1 MSKVISMRF
10 QDNQVERL
18 NRVARRLG
26 RTASETGAL
35 LVEEGVRR
43 SEFAYIDFRD
53 SYAGRQAYIQG
64 TSLAVW
70 EVVFVARS
78 NDLDV
83 ARTAQHLGW
92 PEVRVQAA
100 LNYAAAFQD
109 EIETAISDNASVDFT
124 ILSRM
129 LPQAEV
135 FKAGA

>member
-18 NRVARRLG
+18 NRIARRLG
-26 RTASETGAL
+26 RTPSETGAL
-35 LVEEGVRR
+35 FIEEGVRR

-53 SYAGRQAYIQG
+53 SSAGRQAYIQG

-70 EVVFVARS
+70 EVILVARS
-78 NDLDV
+78 YDLDV
-83 ARTAQHLGW
+83 PKTAEHLGW
-92 PEVRVQAA
+92 PVARVQAA
-100 LNYAAAFQD
+100 LNYAAAFPD
-109 EIETAISDNASVDFT
+109 EIETAIADNDATGFT
-124 ILSRM
+124 AVSRM